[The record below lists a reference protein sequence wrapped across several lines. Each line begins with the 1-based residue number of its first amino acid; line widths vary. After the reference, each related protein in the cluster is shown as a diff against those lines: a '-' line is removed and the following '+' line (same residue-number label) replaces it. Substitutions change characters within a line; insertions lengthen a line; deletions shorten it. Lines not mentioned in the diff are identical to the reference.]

1 MLTRLST
8 DALLSFGT
16 LTGEPWD
23 FWLNTFSTASLESNY
38 RNINIYLSTS
48 LIVNSKYIINSNN
61 INVNNRTKSRHL
73 LSYEKVKF

>member
-38 RNINIYLSTS
+38 MNINIYLSTS
-48 LIVNSKYIINSNN
+48 LMKYINL
-61 INVNNRTKSRHL
+61 NNRTKSRQL
-73 LSYEKVKF
+73 PSYEKVKF